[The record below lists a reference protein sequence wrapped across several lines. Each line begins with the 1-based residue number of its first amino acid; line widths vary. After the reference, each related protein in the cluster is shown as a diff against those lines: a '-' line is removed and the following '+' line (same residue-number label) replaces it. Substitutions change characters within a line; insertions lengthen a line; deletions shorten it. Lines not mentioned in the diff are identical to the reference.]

1 VKASLAIVAFA
12 ALLGGCSW
20 LGGGGESF
28 DAAKGQLDAVT
39 PPSWMAVAERARAG
53 TVPTTWWEELDDPT
67 LDVLVGEAFAHN
79 HDLAAAASRVA
90 AAEAEARI
98 AGADLYPSLGAAASA
113 ARERNVYTG
122 IPIPS
127 DPAGPSDE
135 PLSSTSNRFG
145 VSLDVSW
152 EIDLWGRLR
161 STAAAAK
168 AELAAA
174 RIDYA
179 GVRLSLAA
187 QTAKAYFAV
196 VEAREQLALAEET
209 LTSYRVT
216 AEQVQ
221 ARYERG
227 TRSPLDL
234 RLALTQVAAAES
246 RVTARRSA
254 FERTRRQLE
263 VLLGRYPGAELAAA
277 GSLDHRTPSVPA
289 GLPAELLGRR
299 PDLAAAERRLYAA
312 DKRVRAARAALL
324 PRVGLTGSA
333 GQVSEEIADLLDGS
347 FGVWSLAANLTQPI
361 FQGGRLRAGVD
372 LAAARAA
379 GAQAEYAA
387 LALRAFAEVET
398 ALADEALLASLVAS
412 LAEAAKQ
419 STAAESLADQRY
431 LGGLESYVTVLAAKR
446 SSLDARSALIDA
458 KRQRLET
465 RIDLYLALGG
475 GFPQTDAS

>member
-1 VKASLAIVAFA
+1 MS
-12 ALLGGCSW
+12 GCSW
-20 LGGGGESF
+20 LGGAGASF
-28 DAAKGQLDAVT
+28 EATKQELDAIT
-39 PPSWMAVAERARAG
+39 PPSWMAVVEKARAG
-53 TVPTTWWEELDDPT
+53 TVSTTWWQELGDPT
-67 LDVLVGEAFAHN
+67 LDALVEEAFAHN
-79 HDLAAAASRVA
+79 HDLEAAAARVA

-98 AGADLYPSLGAAASA
+98 AGADLYPSLGASASA
-113 ARERNVYTG
+113 SRERNVYTG
-122 IPIPS
+122 LPIPS
-127 DPAGPSDE
+127 EQGGATDE

-145 VSLDVSW
+145 VSLDISW

-161 STAAAAK
+161 SSAAAAT

-174 RIDYA
+174 RIEYA
-179 GVRLSLAA
+179 GTRLSLAA
-187 QTAKAYFAV
+187 QTAKVYFAL

-209 LTSYRVT
+209 VTSYRVT

-234 RLALTQVAAAES
+234 RLALTQVAAAEA

-254 FERTRRQLE
+254 FERTKRQLE

-277 GSLDHRTPSVPA
+277 GSLDHQAPAVPA

-361 FQGGRLRAGVD
+361 FEGGRLRAGVD

-379 GAQAEYAA
+379 GVQAEYAA

-398 ALADEALLASLVAS
+398 ALADEDLLVRLVVA
-412 LAEAAKQ
+412 LAEAAEQ

-475 GFPQTDAS
+475 GFSQTDAS